1 MFLLSCE
8 GVKILTVTNLNNRR
22 RLFLINVFVLTF
34 VNLQPDK
41 MKLIILKFPIFYTYF
56 TVKKILEVNKKQ
68 NKNLKLDRVREAL
81 KTKQKQLKLQDK
93 GNKPKAKRACP
104 PTDEEIN
111 ILYNRN
117 VLGSH
122 TPQSL
127 LNTLIWLNNSV
138 QFEHQTLRL
147 LYIFYYKISSY

>member
-1 MFLLSCE
+1 
-8 GVKILTVTNLNNRR
+8 
-22 RLFLINVFVLTF
+22 
-34 VNLQPDK
+34 
-41 MKLIILKFPIFYTYF
+41 MKLIILKFHIFYTYF
-56 TVKKILEVNKKQ
+56 TIKKIIEVNKKQ
-68 NKNLKLDRVREAL
+68 NKNLKQIRIIYNLTWEAL

-93 GNKPKAKRACP
+93 GNKPKRACP

-127 LNTLIWLNNSV
+127 LNTLIWLNNPV

-147 LYIFYYKISSY
+147 LHIFYYKISSY

>member
-1 MFLLSCE
+1 M
-8 GVKILTVTNLNNRR
+8 
-22 RLFLINVFVLTF
+22 
-34 VNLQPDK
+34 
-41 MKLIILKFPIFYTYF
+41 
-56 TVKKILEVNKKQ
+56 
-68 NKNLKLDRVREAL
+68 

-93 GNKPKAKRACP
+93 GNKPRRACP
-104 PTDEEIN
+104 PTAEEIN

-117 VLGSH
+117 VH

-147 LYIFYYKISSY
+147 RLLHIFHYKISSY

>member
-1 MFLLSCE
+1 
-8 GVKILTVTNLNNRR
+8 
-22 RLFLINVFVLTF
+22 
-34 VNLQPDK
+34 
-41 MKLIILKFPIFYTYF
+41 MK
-56 TVKKILEVNKKQ
+56 
-68 NKNLKLDRVREAL
+68 AL
-81 KTKQKQLKLQDK
+81 KTKQKQLKLQNK
-93 GNKPKAKRACP
+93 GNKPRRACP

-127 LNTLIWLNNSV
+127 LSTLACIWLNNSV

-147 LYIFYYKISSY
+147 RLSTCDRKSVS

>member
-1 MFLLSCE
+1 M
-8 GVKILTVTNLNNRR
+8 
-22 RLFLINVFVLTF
+22 
-34 VNLQPDK
+34 
-41 MKLIILKFPIFYTYF
+41 
-56 TVKKILEVNKKQ
+56 
-68 NKNLKLDRVREAL
+68 

-93 GNKPKAKRACP
+93 GNKPKRACP

-127 LNTLIWLNNSV
+127 LSKTLSITVIHVYTHTS
-138 QFEHQTLRL
+138 QTE
-147 LYIFYYKISSY
+147 KSSRCEIVGLDDKREITGK

>member
-1 MFLLSCE
+1 
-8 GVKILTVTNLNNRR
+8 
-22 RLFLINVFVLTF
+22 
-34 VNLQPDK
+34 
-41 MKLIILKFPIFYTYF
+41 MKLIILKFHIFYTYF

-68 NKNLKLDRVREAL
+68 NKNLKQIRIIYNLTREAL
-81 KTKQKQLKLQDK
+81 KTKEKQLKLQDK
-93 GNKPKAKRACP
+93 GNKPKRECP

-127 LNTLIWLNNSV
+127 LNKLM
-138 QFEHQTLRL
+138 
-147 LYIFYYKISSY
+147 SYMVK